1 VKTELPPAP
10 ANSTLPRRGSA
21 AILSHDQTRPF
32 MNDTFDY
39 PQWPALTVPNKK
51 VIEYFQSMV
60 TLGNPRGDNST
71 SAGSNS
77 GTVSL

>member
-1 VKTELPPAP
+1 
-10 ANSTLPRRGSA
+10 
-21 AILSHDQTRPF
+21 
-32 MNDTFDY
+32 MNDTWDY
-39 PQWPALTVPNKK
+39 PQWRALNVSNKR

-60 TLGNPRGDNST
+60 TLGNPLGDNST

>member
-1 VKTELPPAP
+1 
-10 ANSTLPRRGSA
+10 
-21 AILSHDQTRPF
+21 
-32 MNDTFDY
+32 MNDTWDY

-60 TLGNPRGDNST
+60 TLGNPLGDNST